1 MSQGRG
7 QPIIAVIYAL
17 AFSGTLVVLAGCT
30 GPVILRDPQTG
41 KTVQCGPDDTEQ
53 SAELHQR
60 HLDTPSRKAL
70 GLLPSSAAQSALINL
85 REFVSFECKTHHVD
99 ARRAHRPAPSPTR
112 PS

>member
-17 AFSGTLVVLAGCT
+17 AISGTLVVLAGCT

-53 SAELHQR
+53 SAEVAYQR
-60 HLDTPSRKAL
+60 EGTCIEDYQRQGYKS
-70 GLLPSSAAQSALINL
+70 
-85 REFVSFECKTHHVD
+85 VSH
-99 ARRAHRPAPSPTR
+99 
-112 PS
+112 